1 MRARVK
7 SCSKPRMWAAIGA
20 ALLAASGAAAAMEIA
35 CPARVTMQPAVITDA
50 PDGWQPQQRRTTL
63 SVQDVVVT
71 IGPPEER
78 HDLKPDITMVNGRRS
93 YNWRFVAAENEHG
106 VWLSCGYGNTILLSQ
121 KLSTPVAQCQAQEPI
136 VENGYRK
143 LVITCR

>member
-1 MRARVK
+1 MRTSVK
-7 SCSKPRMWAAIGA
+7 SCSTHWLRAVIGA
-20 ALLAASGAAAAMEIA
+20 ASLAASAAAGAVEIA

-71 IGPPEER
+71 IGPPEQR
-78 HDLKPDITMVNGRRS
+78 LDLKPEITTVNGQRW
-93 YNWRFVAAENEHG
+93 YNWRFVAGENEHG
-106 VWLSCGYGNTILLSQ
+106 VWLSCGYGNTILLSR
-121 KLSTPVAQCQAQEPI
+121 KLSTPVSRCQAQEPV